1 MYCPKCGKENPDNAQ
16 FCQWCGR
23 SFNPVQRT
31 GQAQAPGQQQP
42 GNQGQVA
49 RIPNYLVWAI
59 ICIFLCWPT
68 AIPAIVYASRV
79 DGQVASGDIDG
90 ARTSSEKAKSWAVA
104 STAIA
109 AFLFILAIILGA
121 VA

>member
-1 MYCPKCGKENPDNAQ
+1 M
-16 FCQWCGR
+16 
-23 SFNPVQRT
+23 
-31 GQAQAPGQQQP
+31 
-42 GNQGQVA
+42 A

-90 ARTSSEKAKSWAVA
+90 ARTSSEKAKSWAVL